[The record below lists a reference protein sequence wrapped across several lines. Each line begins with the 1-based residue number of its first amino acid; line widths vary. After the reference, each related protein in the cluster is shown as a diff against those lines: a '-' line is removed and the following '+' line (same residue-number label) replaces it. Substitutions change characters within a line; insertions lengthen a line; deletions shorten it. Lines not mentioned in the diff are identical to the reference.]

1 MAKLKPLIRTAE
13 FIAASMLAAMFFTFL
28 LQIFSRY
35 VLSAPFG
42 WTLELCL
49 ILWVWLVFFGCAFLV
64 REQDHVSFDIFYLAA
79 PTQLRRLLSLI
90 SCLAIVIAML
100 WALLP
105 TWDYI
110 DWLKIRKTTTVK
122 NPFTGAK
129 IPMRTIFSIYALF
142 MLALILRY
150 SWRGISTLRQ
160 SQPESDSQAPKIA
173 AQPESFAQCRDR
185 LQKEQFLFPARRQS
199 GVYEQ

>member
-1 MAKLKPLIRTAE
+1 MAKFKILSRATE

-49 ILWVWLVFFGCAFLV
+49 ILWVWIVFFGCAFLV

-79 PTQLRRLLSLI
+79 PAKLRQLLSLI
-90 SCLAIVIAML
+90 SCLAIVIGML

-142 MLALILRY
+142 MIALILRY
-150 SWRGISTLRQ
+150 SWRCINTLRQ
-160 SQPESDSQAPKIA
+160 GQPESDSQATIIA
-173 AQPESFAQCRDR
+173 AKSD
-185 LQKEQFLFPARRQS
+185 
-199 GVYEQ
+199 